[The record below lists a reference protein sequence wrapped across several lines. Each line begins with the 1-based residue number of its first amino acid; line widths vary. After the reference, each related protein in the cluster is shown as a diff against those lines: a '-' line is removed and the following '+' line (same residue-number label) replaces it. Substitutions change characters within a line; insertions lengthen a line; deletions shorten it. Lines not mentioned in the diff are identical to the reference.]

1 MRVMKF
7 SVSPV
12 VRVAV
17 EPKNAGDL
25 PKLVEGLKRLA
36 KSDPMVQCIFEES
49 GEHIIA
55 GAGELHLEICL
66 KDLEE
71 DHACIPIKKS
81 DPVVSYRETVIEES
95 EIMCLSKSPN
105 KHNRLFCK
113 ARPLPDGLA
122 EAIEKG
128 DVNPQDDPKNRAKI
142 LAEKFEFDATDAR
155 KIWCFGPEGNG
166 PNLLIDVTKGVQYLN
181 EIKDSVV
188 AGFQWATKEGV
199 LCDENMRGIR
209 FDIHDVTLHAD
220 AIHRGGGQII
230 PTARRVFYAS
240 VLTAKPRMQEPV
252 YLVEIQCPEAAV
264 GGIYGVL
271 NRRRGVV
278 FEESQIAGTPMFIV
292 KAHLPVNES
301 FGFTADL
308 RSNTGGQAFPQC
320 VFDHWQILPGDPF
333 DSNSRPGQVVAETRK
348 RKGLK
353 EGIPSLDNF
362 YDKL

>member
-1 MRVMKF
+1 MKARIQGPNYVPGKKEDLYEKTIQRTILMMGRYVEPIEDIPSGNIAGLVGVDQYLVKGGTITTFKDAHNLRVMKF

-81 DPVVSYRETVIEES
+81 DPVVSYRETVTEES
-95 EIMCLSKSPN
+95 DQLCLSKSPN
-105 KHNRLFCK
+105 KHNRLFAK
-113 ARPLPDGLA
+113 ALPMPDGLA
-122 EAIEKG
+122 DDIDKG
-128 DVNPQDDPKNRAKI
+128 EINARDEMKARAKI
-142 LAEKFEFDATDAR
+142 LAEKYDYDVTEAR
-155 KIWCFGPEGNG
+155 KIWCFGPDGTGANI
-166 PNLLIDVTKGVQYLN
+166 LVDVTKGVQYLN

-199 LCDENMRGIR
+199 LCDENMRGVR
-209 FDIHDVTLHAD
+209 FNIHDVTLHAD

-240 VLTAKPRMQEPV
+240 VLTAQPRLLEPV
-252 YLVEIQCPEAAV
+252 YLVEIQ
-264 GGIYGVL
+264 
-271 NRRRGVV
+271 
-278 FEESQIAGTPMFIV
+278 
-292 KAHLPVNES
+292 
-301 FGFTADL
+301 
-308 RSNTGGQAFPQC
+308 
-320 VFDHWQILPGDPF
+320 
-333 DSNSRPGQVVAETRK
+333 
-348 RKGLK
+348 
-353 EGIPSLDNF
+353 
-362 YDKL
+362 